1 MPAWRIWGGILV
13 DWFAFCLDFN
23 PLFLLQLLKLVSERE
38 RRAKR
43 SPKSLSLES
52 WLLAAS

>member
-13 DWFAFCLDFN
+13 DWFAFCLDFS
-23 PLFLLQLLKLVSERE
+23 PLFLLLTLVSERE
-38 RRAKR
+38 SRAKR
-43 SPKSLSLES
+43 SPKPSSLEF